1 MPMFRVVLLGIGA
14 VAVAAAATPDEEI
27 AEKVPAARAILD
39 AWQAESPEPAER
51 KLHVIL
57 WTPADRAPA
66 PRYQERLSGLL
77 HDIRG
82 FYASEMERLG
92 FGPRTLRF
100 DETDEGMVRVH
111 LVRGRR
117 PYAEYDNSSGARI
130 RTECLP
136 TLRAAGIDADNETLV
151 IFCNMSNWDPE
162 AKTISQN
169 SPYYAGG
176 SHRNGTAWQVDSE
189 ILDIGLLDRKEPMVR
204 DGQYGRISIGKYNS
218 IFIGGV
224 CHEIGHALGLPHVR
238 QRPDEEA
245 AFGTALMGSGNRS
258 YGDDRRGEGRGSFLT
273 LSDGLRLAAHPIFSG
288 SVKGIDVRANAV
300 PRDLEI
306 RADGAGFTVTGK
318 ITGDPP
324 VYGVVAYTDPDG
336 GSDYDAT
343 SATAVPAADGRFT
356 LHCHALAAGKSAE
369 LRLVFLQAN
378 GVASGFLSNTPYRYR
393 YAVGEDGSVD
403 LSEARLKLAAER
415 LGLPDPLAVGGGRR
429 ITTLEAWQ
437 SDGRPR
443 TLELFRR
450 HVYGR
455 APVGKP
461 ADFTARVLREDPAA
475 LDGGATFKE
484 IALGFSGPGGEAE
497 MRTVLAIPNGAN
509 GPVPAF
515 LLICNR
521 PEDLLDPAND
531 NEFWPVRELV
541 GRGFAAV
548 AVHVGQIRPDDAAQA
563 LAGVQAVFPSEAP
576 DGEAW
581 GTIAAWA
588 WGASRVMDFLETEP
602 AIDPK
607 RVAVVGHSRGGK
619 AALWCGAEDERFAL
633 VISNNS
639 GCTGAAL
646 ARRKQGERVTAIN
659 TRFPHWFCGGYRAFN
674 DREEAMPVDQHQL
687 IGLIAPRL
695 VYVASASDDA
705 WADPEGEF
713 AACLHA
719 APVFALAGHQGL
731 ATMEFP
737 APGVAL
743 HDGRIGYHLRRGK
756 HDLML
761 EDWRL
766 FMDFAAKHW

>member
-1 MPMFRVVLLGIGA
+1 MFRFVLIGMG
-14 VAVAAAATPDEEI
+14 VGMLAAAGSPEEEI
-27 AEKVPAARAILD
+27 AGKVPAARAILD
-39 AWQAESPEPAER
+39 VWQAEAPEMAER

-57 WTPADRAPA
+57 WTPADRDPA
-66 PRYQERLSGLL
+66 PRYQERLTGVL
-77 HDIRG
+77 HDVRD
-82 FYASEMERLG
+82 FYATEMERLG

-100 DETDEGMVRVH
+100 DHTDEGMVRVH

-136 TLRAAGIDADNETLV
+136 TLRAAGIDADTETLV

-162 AKTISQN
+162 AGTISQN

-176 SHRNGTAWQVDSE
+176 THRNGTAWQVDSE
-189 ILDIGLLDRKEPMVR
+189 ILDIPLLDRKEPMVV
-204 DGQYGRISIGKYNS
+204 DGQYGRISVGKYNS

-224 CHEIGHALGLPHVR
+224 CHEIGHALGLPHVM
-238 QRPDEEA
+238 QRPDEAA
-245 AFGTALMGSGNRS
+245 AFGTSLMGSGNRT

-288 SVKGIDVRANAV
+288 SVKAIDVRASAV
-300 PRDLEI
+300 PRDVEI
-306 RADGAGFTVTGK
+306 REDGEGFTVTGT

-324 VYGVVAYTDPDG
+324 VYGVIAYMDPDG
-336 GSDYDAT
+336 RSDYDAT

-356 LHCHALAAGKSAE
+356 LHCHALAAGKSAD

-378 GVASGFLSNTPYRYR
+378 GVASGFLSATPYRYR
-393 YAVGEDGSVD
+393 YSVDEDGTVD
-403 LSEARLKLAAER
+403 LSEAKLKLAAER
-415 LGLPDPLAVGGGRR
+415 LGLPDPLAVAGGRR
-429 ITTLEAWQ
+429 ISSQEAWEAQ
-437 SDGRPR
+437 GRPQ

-461 ADFTARVLREDPAA
+461 TDFAARVLRENPRV
-475 LDGGATFKE
+475 LDGSATFKE
-484 IALGFSGPGGEAE
+484 LSLSFSGPGGVAE
-497 MRTVLAIPNGAN
+497 MRPVMVVPNGVD

-521 PEDLLDPAND
+521 SEDLLELAND
-531 NEFWPVRELV
+531 NEFWPVREIV
-541 GRGFAAV
+541 RRGYAAV
-548 AVHVGQIRPDDAAQA
+548 AIHVGEIRPDDAAQA
-563 LAGVQAVFPSEAP
+563 QSGVQAIFPSEAP

-588 WGASRVMDFLETEP
+588 WGASRVMDFLETDP
-602 AIDPK
+602 AIDSK

-633 VISNNS
+633 VVSNNS

-646 ARRKQGERVTAIN
+646 ARRKQGERVKAIN
-659 TRFPHWFCGGYRAFN
+659 SRFPHWFCGGYKAFD
-674 DREEAMPVDQHQL
+674 DREDELPVDQHQL

-695 VYVASASDDA
+695 AYVASAGDDA

-719 APVFALAGHQGL
+719 APVFALSGHKTL
-731 ATMEFP
+731 ETTEFP
-737 APGVAL
+737 NPGVPL
-743 HDGRIGYHLRRGK
+743 HGGRVGYHLRQGK
-756 HDLML
+756 HDLTL
-761 EDWRL
+761 EDWSY
-766 FMDFAAKHW
+766 FMDFAKRHW